1 MRRLRILREVA
12 GRDDDRKRVVTLLL
26 DTVAADL
33 GESEWNDRVWRHA
46 EERWLSI
53 ALGFLRPLQNAGLHS
68 KVDCVEIAE
77 QRAIEA
83 LYVMLTASVTPPSVP
98 AAVATD
104 HQATPTTANLPALPT
119 APTPATSAPAT
130 STPTP
135 TLPNS
140 IEARVQRAVTVSRGV
155 WKVLRD
161 SKERLADVL
170 RDRPSTPPSG

>member
-1 MRRLRILREVA
+1 MCDEIGEVGKVHLGDAVQMRLRVLDLDA
-12 GRDDDRKRVVTLLL
+12 KRIHYWMELV
-26 DTVAADL
+26 
-33 GESEWNDRVWRHA
+33 HA